1 MSETTNKI
9 ALVTGAGSG
18 IGYELAKCFAED
30 GCHLV
35 LVGRSDDE
43 LQDIASDFRAHYGI
57 RVEVIAKD
65 LYEPNAARDLYSE
78 VREKGIKVDYLV
90 NDAGQGVYG
99 YFAETDLDK
108 ELATIQLDVCSLV
121 VLTKLFL
128 NDMIIRN
135 QGRILQVASAVS
147 RIPVP
152 YSAVYG
158 GTKAFVAGF
167 TEAMNAELEGT
178 NVTMTTLQPIPEG
191 EVVLPDRVARDGYE
205 AMLRGNDS
213 AGSSYH
219 ANPSMRERAL
229 VEPRKRLA

>member
-18 IGYELAKCFAED
+18 LGYELAKCFAED

-35 LVGRSDDE
+35 LVGRYEDE
-43 LQDIASDFRAHYGI
+43 LQDIASEFRAHYGI

-78 VREKGIKVDYLV
+78 IREKGIKVDYLV

-99 YFAETDLDK
+99 CFPETDLDK
-108 ELATIQLDVCSLV
+108 ELAAIQMDVCSLV
-121 VLTKLFL
+121 ILTKLFL

-147 RIPVP
+147 NKPVP

-158 GTKAFVAGF
+158 GTKAFVVGF
-167 TEAMNAELEGT
+167 TEDMIAELEGT
-178 NVTMTTLQPIPEG
+178 NVTMTALQPLPEG
-191 EVVLPDRVARDGYE
+191 EVGLPARVARDGYE
-205 AMLRGNDS
+205 AMLRGN
-213 AGSSYH
+213 APVVRGFR
-219 ANPSMRERAL
+219 AKPSMKAREL
-229 VEPRKRLA
+229 VEPGKTLA

>member
-35 LVGRSDDE
+35 LVGRSEDE
-43 LQDIASDFRAHYGI
+43 LQDIASDFRVHYGI

-65 LYEPNAARDLYSE
+65 LYEPNAARDLYTE

-90 NDAGQGVYG
+90 HDAAQGVYG

-128 NDMIIRN
+128 NDMIIHN
-135 QGRILQVASAVS
+135 QGRILHVASAVS
-147 RIPVP
+147 RTPVP

-158 GTKAFVAGF
+158 GTKAFVVGF
-167 TEAMNAELEGT
+167 AEAMVAELEGT
-178 NVTMTTLQPIPEG
+178 NVTMTALQPIKEG
-191 EVVLPDRVARDGYE
+191 DVVVPDRVARDGYE

-213 AGSSYH
+213 AVSGFP
-219 ANPSMRERAL
+219 ARPSMREHEL
-229 VEPRKRLA
+229 VESKKRLA